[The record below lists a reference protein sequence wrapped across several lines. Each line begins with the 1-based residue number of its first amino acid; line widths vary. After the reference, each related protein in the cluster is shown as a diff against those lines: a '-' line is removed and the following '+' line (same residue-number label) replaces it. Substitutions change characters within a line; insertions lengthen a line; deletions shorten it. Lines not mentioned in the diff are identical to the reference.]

1 MNVRGE
7 EKEEVEP
14 SFRHYAV
21 IRLEGMKKTKK
32 NRSQDNCLR
41 AEN

>member
-1 MNVRGE
+1 MKARGE
-7 EKEEVEP
+7 GKEAVEP

-21 IRLEGMKKTKK
+21 IRLEGMKKTNK
-32 NRSQDNCLR
+32 NRSWDNCFR